1 MRELRTLFPKEQEIV
16 RKLVDLKG
24 DGKNINLQNYQAGK
38 VLEEIVRFN
47 FAAIK
52 WDVNKQEP
60 IYIFYEKNE
69 ERDEALSSYFT
80 LCDFLYLLED
90 LEKSGLI
97 AIQSVSSNEE
107 RLLYNRRKHKKEEFD
122 NWEFKQ
128 EPVGISYL
136 ASKRGIQTYKIDIV
150 DYLERFIHLKIIY
163 PRPALFEYVE
173 NGFKTIEQKR
183 HDEEMDSLK
192 KQIIIT
198 RLSAILAFATLF
210 VTALLGIWQQCSS
223 TRIESL
229 DLESIAKS
237 FQYMDYS
244 QLPNDAIRA
253 SDTIEAIDT
262 LSSENFNKSTPATID
277 IPLSSKQSEPV
288 IFVLQND
295 TSGVVAGKPM
305 ANDLVI
311 KQTNKQ

>member
-1 MRELRTLFPKEQEIV
+1 MNELRTLLPKEQEIV
-16 RKLVDLKG
+16 RKLVELKG

-38 VLEEIVRFN
+38 VLEEIVGFN

-60 IYIFYEKNE
+60 IYIYYEKNE
-69 ERDEALSSYFT
+69 EKDEALSSYFT

-90 LEKSGLI
+90 LERSGLI
-97 AIQSVSSNEE
+97 AMQSVSSNEE

-128 EPVGISYL
+128 EPVGITYL
-136 ASKRGIQTYKIDIV
+136 ASNRGIHTYKLDIV
-150 DYLERFIHLKIIY
+150 DYLEHFIHLKIIY

-192 KQIIIT
+192 NQLIIT
-198 RLSAILAFATLF
+198 RLSAVLAFATLF
-210 VTALLGIWQQCSS
+210 VTAFLGIWQQCSS
-223 TRIESL
+223 TRIESH

-237 FQYMDYS
+237 IQHMNYT
-244 QLPNDAIRA
+244 QLPDNINHI
-253 SDTIEAIDT
+253 SDSIMAIDT
-262 LSSENFNKSTPATID
+262 LSTDSCNNTTPSMINSPVST
-277 IPLSSKQSEPV
+277 KQSKLAAV
-288 IFVLQND
+288 DLHND
-295 TSGVVAGKPM
+295 TSCIVTTASTTDTVLIQSK
-305 ANDLVI
+305 
-311 KQTNKQ
+311 KQ